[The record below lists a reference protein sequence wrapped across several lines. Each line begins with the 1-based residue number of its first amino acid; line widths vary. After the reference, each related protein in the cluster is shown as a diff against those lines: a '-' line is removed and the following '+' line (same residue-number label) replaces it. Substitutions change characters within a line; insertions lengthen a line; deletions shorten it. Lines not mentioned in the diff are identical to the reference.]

1 MLKFG
6 NDNLKLWSNKLKV
19 AGIIMGICLLTGSL
33 CACGDD
39 SNAVISLE
47 ELAQT
52 QAEENGESTTETSEQ
67 AATEETQSAAEET
80 ISESEN
86 NEQTKETEGSVSA
99 EETQD
104 TVAAEESVEEVPEE
118 ISITISAAGD
128 VTLGNYPEQGYYLS
142 LPYTYEEVQND
153 RYFFENVYD
162 IFSADDMTLVNLEGV
177 FTNSTN
183 RREGQTYSLS
193 GKPEYVNALT
203 AGSVETVS
211 MANNHR
217 LDYHEEGTKDT
228 VAVLKKEGI
237 AYAYDDIVGIYK
249 TKGIRIG
256 FVSVNEVGQGYAVE
270 KYLEQG
276 IASLQEEGVDLIIAC
291 CHWGVEREYFPE
303 NYQQTLGKK
312 CIDWGADLVIG
323 HHPHVLQG
331 IEEYNGKYIV
341 YSLGNFCFGANKNP
355 ADKDCMIFQQT
366 FTFVDGVKQENKDI
380 RVIPCSISSVK
391 ERNDF
396 KPTPA
401 TGDEAKRIMDRIN
414 EFSAGFGLTF
424 DAEGRLIE

>member
-6 NDNLKLWSNKLKV
+6 NDNLKLWNNKLKV
-19 AGIIMGICLLTGSL
+19 AGIMLGICLLTGSL
-33 CACGDD
+33 CACGDG

-47 ELAQT
+47 ELSQT
-52 QAEENGESTTETSEQ
+52 QAEENGESTAETSEQ

-86 NEQTKETEGSVSA
+86 NDQTKETEGSVSA
-99 EETQD
+99 EETQE

-228 VAVLKKEGI
+228 VAVLKQEGI

-414 EFSAGFGLTF
+414 EFSAGFGVTF
-424 DAEGRLIE
+424 DAEGRLEE

>member
-6 NDNLKLWSNKLKV
+6 NNNLKLWSNKLKV

-47 ELAQT
+47 ELSRT
-52 QAEENGESTTETSEQ
+52 QAEENGESTAETSEQ
-67 AATEETQSAAEET
+67 AATEETQSAAEEN

-86 NEQTKETEGSVSA
+86 NDQTKETEGSVSA
-99 EETQD
+99 EETQE

-142 LPYTYEEVQND
+142 LPYTYEQVQND

-228 VAVLKKEGI
+228 VAVLKQEGI